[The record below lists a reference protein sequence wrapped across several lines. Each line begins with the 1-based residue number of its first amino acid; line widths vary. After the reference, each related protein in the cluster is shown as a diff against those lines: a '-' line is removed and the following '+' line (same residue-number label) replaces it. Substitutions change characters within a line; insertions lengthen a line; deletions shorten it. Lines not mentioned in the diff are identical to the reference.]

1 MRTRLVVAS
10 ALFVFVESCEAFTRT
25 NPYDPQTPFEYSIS
39 GPDTLFVLG
48 QVASY
53 EIQSTPALADT
64 AGIWSC
70 DCLELVSQGATRT
83 FSVSGPVVPPQ
94 WPATKTVRLDV
105 LIGKFDTI
113 VQHNGAGGPYAQVES
128 RYQRTLSRT
137 VVVTQR

>member
-1 MRTRLVVAS
+1 MRVGLVIAS
-10 ALFVFVESCEAFTRT
+10 ALVLSIASCEAFTHS
-25 NPYDPQTPFEYSIS
+25 NPYDPQTKFEYSIL
-39 GPDTLFVLG
+39 GPDTLFSLG

-53 EIQSTPALADT
+53 EIQSKPALADT

-70 DCLELVSQGATRT
+70 DCLELVSQAGTRT
-83 FSVSGPVVPPQ
+83 FSVSGLVAPPQ
-94 WPATKTVRLDV
+94 WPATTTVRLDV

-113 VQHNGAGGPYAQVES
+113 VFHNSPSGPFPVLES